1 MIGLDENEIEL
12 IRRVV
17 RSELRKN
24 QRDRWLN
31 ATEAAEHLKMSR
43 HHFLRLCR
51 RGVGPEGCG
60 TSQRLKRWRVSVLDG
75 WMGSGRGRQLEGI
88 P

>member
-1 MIGLDENEIEL
+1 MPSLDANALEL

-24 QRDRWLN
+24 PRDLWVN
-31 ATEAAEHLKMSR
+31 ATDAAEHLKMSR

-51 RGVGPEGCG
+51 GGLGPEGCG
-60 TSQRLKRWRVSVLDG
+60 TSQRLKRWRVSTLDG
-75 WMGSGRGRQLEGI
+75 WMEHAKQKGN